1 MGRVCHHPV
10 RPCRHPARFGH
21 HPVRAG
27 HRPAGPAGAT
37 WVRCGGQA
45 CRRYPRRTDPG
56 WLSALATS
64 PPTATQ
70 PEDPVEPSCCPIP
83 TMQGRCPCLGSP
95 SAGSAFLCPPNWPGQ
110 CWCSA
115 IPAAVKRQRNGRSG
129 DGEGS
134 CEKNVSGLA
143 PAGGRQARHVLLAA
157 TLAITTAAVSLSLDC
172 RWDRRAPALARP
184 VRWAQK
190 RRAGAR
196 RPQARAATLHRWNG
210 ATRRLNRVFW
220 LCRGWR

>member
-143 PAGGRQARHVLLAA
+143 PAGGRQALPPYQRSRMPTSSTGFLSRRSRRKGMPMSRLKSTMPAPTQA
-157 TLAITTAAVSLSLDC
+157 LMDTRRVSLCL
-172 RWDRRAPALARP
+172 RAMPAK
-184 VRWAQK
+184 AQ
-190 RRAGAR
+190 
-196 RPQARAATLHRWNG
+196 TM
-210 ATRRLNRVFW
+210 TRT
-220 LCRGWR
+220 